1 MAEGRMSEL
10 RRLVHIANEFNRA
23 AAFKYAGDAESV
35 AKLQSAF
42 SAEDLTRIVELQES
56 LRDTALAVYRR
67 GGTEAEAEEE
77 MAPGWLMKSCSINQT
92 QPRQVT
98 PWRSKPRFPI
108 SGPAPST
115 KFTRLSSQARSRF

>member
-1 MAEGRMSEL
+1 MSEL

-35 AKLQSAF
+35 AKLQSSF

-56 LRDTALAVYRR
+56 LRDTAIAVYRR

-77 MAPGWLMKSCSINQT
+77 MASGWLSLTEIFAKGLLTINSEEDLAAMLPEDARNEET
-92 QPRQVT
+92 AGAFEKHNAPRLAALC
-98 PWRSKPRFPI
+98 RK
-108 SGPAPST
+108 
-115 KFTRLSSQARSRF
+115 